1 MKSRILGIKFF
12 VIITIFVLS
21 IRLFSIQ
28 IMDTDYQEIANRNVI
43 EKAIEYPYRG
53 LVFDRNGKLLLYND
67 PVFDLMITPK
77 NVDLSDSLLI
87 KKLLFITQ
95 REFDQAYLKA
105 ISFSRHLPSIFY
117 KQLSNEKFAAF
128 QDRMRDLEGFNIN
141 SRTTR
146 GYAEIGLAN
155 ILGYVGEVTQ
165 KQLNMD
171 TTGYYKSGDNIG
183 ITGIEKTYERS
194 IRGLRGVKYRN
205 VDVQGINMGPFE
217 NGAYDTLP
225 QPGEN
230 LVLTIDVVLQ
240 KYAERLMEGKI
251 GSLVAIDP
259 SSGEILA
266 LVSAPSYDPSLL
278 SGRGFSQNFV
288 TIQRDSLKPL
298 FNRPLQAMYP
308 PGSMFKTIQALI
320 ALEQDQVQ
328 ADEII
333 TVNGKLIGD
342 HAPPGKYDMERAI
355 TKSSNNYFF
364 KIFRRVIQQG
374 ELPSPFIDTR
384 MGYNKWRDYVLQF
397 GFGKIL
403 NIDLPN
409 ERAGFVPSLEFYDKI
424 YGKER
429 WKFSNIYSLSIGQG
443 ELLVTPLQMAN
454 LGVILANRG
463 YYFSPHLVRKVGDES
478 LAFSQK
484 SSIEIDTGHYES
496 ILEGMQALVSAPG
509 SRAYIPDLV
518 FCGKTSTVENPQG
531 LDHSG
536 FMGFAPR
543 NNPKIAI
550 AVYIENAGWGA
561 RAALS
566 TASLVIEKYLNG
578 SVKKK
583 WLENY
588 VLKGDFQDAKPE

>member
-12 VIITIFVLS
+12 VIITISVLS
-21 IRLFSIQ
+21 MRLFSIQ

-43 EKAIEYPYRG
+43 QKGIEYPYRG
-53 LVFDRNGKLLLYND
+53 LIFDRNGKLLLYND

-128 QDRMRDLEGFNIN
+128 QDRMKDLEGFNIN

-165 KQLNMD
+165 NQLNMD

-205 VDVQGINMGPFE
+205 VDVQGVNMGSFE

-225 QPGEN
+225 QPGQN
-230 LVLTIDVVLQ
+230 LVLTIDGALQ

-278 SGRGFSQNFV
+278 SGRGFSQNFG

-320 ALEQDQVQ
+320 ALQQDQVQ

-342 HAPPGKYDMERAI
+342 HAPLGKYDMQRAI

-364 KIFRRVIQQG
+364 KVFRRVIQQG
-374 ELPSPFIDTR
+374 EHLSPFIDSR

-403 NIDLPN
+403 DIDLPN
-409 ERAGFVPSLEFYDKI
+409 EKAGFVPSLEFYDQI
-424 YGKER
+424 YGEER

-463 YYFSPHLVRKVGDES
+463 YYFTPHLVRKVGAERLD
-478 LAFSQK
+478 FSQK
-484 SSIEIDTGHYES
+484 NSIEIDTGHFES
-496 ILEGMQALVSAPG
+496 ILEGMQALVSVPG
-509 SRAYIPDLV
+509 SRAYIPGLV

-550 AVYIENAGWGA
+550 AVYVENAGWGA

-566 TASLVIEKYLNG
+566 TASLAIEKYLNG

>member
-43 EKAIEYPYRG
+43 QKGIEYPYRG

-128 QDRMRDLEGFNIN
+128 QDRMKDLEGFNIN

-165 KQLNMD
+165 NQLNMD

-205 VDVQGINMGPFE
+205 VDVQGVNMGSFE

-225 QPGEN
+225 QPGQN
-230 LVLTIDVVLQ
+230 LVLTIDGALQ

-278 SGRGFSQNFV
+278 SGRGFSQNFG

-320 ALEQDQVQ
+320 ALQQDQVQ

-364 KIFRRVIQQG
+364 KVFRRVIQQG
-374 ELPSPFIDTR
+374 EHLSPFIDSR

-403 NIDLPN
+403 DIDLPN
-409 ERAGFVPSLEFYDKI
+409 EKAGFVPSLEFYDQI
-424 YGKER
+424 YGEER

-463 YYFSPHLVRKVGDES
+463 YYFTPHLVRKVGAERLD
-478 LAFSQK
+478 FSQK
-484 SSIEIDTGHYES
+484 NSIEIDTGHFES
-496 ILEGMQALVSAPG
+496 ILEGMQALVSVPG
-509 SRAYIPDLV
+509 SRAYIPGLV

-550 AVYIENAGWGA
+550 AVYVENAGWGA

-566 TASLVIEKYLNG
+566 TASLAIEKYLNG

>member
-288 TIQRDSLKPL
+288 TLQSDSLKPL

-308 PGSMFKTIQALI
+308 PGSMFKTIQGLI
-320 ALEQDQVQ
+320 ALEQDKVQ
-328 ADEII
+328 ADEIV
-333 TVNGKLIGD
+333 TVNSKLIGD
-342 HAPPGKYDMERAI
+342 HAPLGKYDMERAI

-403 NIDLPN
+403 DIDLPN

>member
-288 TIQRDSLKPL
+288 TLQSDSLKPL

-308 PGSMFKTIQALI
+308 PGSMFKTIQGLI
-320 ALEQDQVQ
+320 ALEQDKVQ

-333 TVNGKLIGD
+333 TVNSKLIGD
-342 HAPPGKYDMERAI
+342 HAPLGKYDMERAI

-496 ILEGMQALVSAPG
+496 ILEGMQALVSVPG

>member
-12 VIITIFVLS
+12 VIITISVLS
-21 IRLFSIQ
+21 MRLFSIQ
-28 IMDTDYQEIANRNVI
+28 VMDTDYQEIANRNVI
-43 EKAIEYPYRG
+43 QKSIEYPYRG
-53 LVFDRNGKLLLYND
+53 LIFDTKGKLLLYND

-77 NVDLSDSLLI
+77 NVDLSDSFLI

-105 ISFSRHLPSIFY
+105 TSFSRNLPSIFY

-165 KQLNMD
+165 NQLNMD

-205 VDVQGINMGPFE
+205 VDVQGINMGSFE

-225 QPGEN
+225 QPGKN
-230 LVLTIDVVLQ
+230 LVLTIDGALQ

-278 SGRGFSQNFV
+278 SGRGFSKNFG

-333 TVNGKLIGD
+333 TVNSKLIGD
-342 HAPPGKYDMERAI
+342 HAPLGKYDMQRAI

-364 KIFRRVIQQG
+364 KVFRRIIQQG
-374 ELPSPFIDTR
+374 EHLSPFIDSR

-403 NIDLPN
+403 DIDLPN
-409 ERAGFVPSLEFYDKI
+409 EKAGFVPSLEFYDQI

-463 YYFSPHLVRKVGDES
+463 YYFTPHLVKKVGVERLD
-478 LAFSQK
+478 FSQK
-484 SSIEIDTGHYES
+484 SSIEIDTGHFES
-496 ILEGMQALVSAPG
+496 ILEGMQALVSVPG
-509 SRAYIPDLV
+509 SRAYIPGLV

-550 AVYIENAGWGA
+550 AVYVENAGWGA

-566 TASLVIEKYLNG
+566 TASLAIEKYVNG

>member
-1 MKSRILGIKFF
+1 M
-12 VIITIFVLS
+12 
-21 IRLFSIQ
+21 
-28 IMDTDYQEIANRNVI
+28 
-43 EKAIEYPYRG
+43 
-53 LVFDRNGKLLLYND
+53 
-67 PVFDLMITPK
+67 
-77 NVDLSDSLLI
+77 I

-95 REFDQAYLKA
+95 KEFDQAYLKA
-105 ISFSRHLPSIFY
+105 KSFSRHLPSIFY
-117 KQLSNEKFAAF
+117 KQLSNEKFAAL
-128 QDRMRDLEGFNIN
+128 QDRMIDLEGFNIN

-146 GYAEIGLAN
+146 GYAETGLAN
-155 ILGYVGEVTQ
+155 ILGYVGEVTR
-165 KQLNMD
+165 KQLYVD

-183 ITGIEKTYERS
+183 ITGIEKTYERA
-194 IRGLRGVKYRN
+194 IRGLRGIKYHN
-205 VDVQGINMGPFE
+205 VDVQGINMGSFE
-217 NGAYDTLP
+217 NGAYDTLS
-225 QPGEN
+225 QPGLN
-230 LVLTIDVVLQ
+230 LVLTIDGALQ
-240 KYAERLMEGKI
+240 KYAERLMEGKT

-278 SGRGFSQNFV
+278 SGRAFSQNFA

-333 TVNGKLIGD
+333 TVNGQLIGD
-342 HAPPGKYDMERAI
+342 HAPPGRYDMERAI

-364 KIFRRVIQQG
+364 KVFRRVIQQG
-374 ELPSPFIDTR
+374 EDPSPFIDSR
-384 MGYNKWRDYVLQF
+384 IGYSKWRDYVLQF
-397 GFGKIL
+397 GFGKML
-403 NIDLPN
+403 DIDLPN
-409 ERAGFVPSLEFYDKI
+409 EKAGFVPSLESYDKI
-424 YGKER
+424 YGKDR

-463 YYFSPHLVRKVGDES
+463 HYFTPHLVRKVGAENLD
-478 LAFSQK
+478 FSQK
-484 SSIEIDTGHYES
+484 KSTEIDTEHFES
-496 ILEGMQALVSAPG
+496 VLNGMQALVSVPG

-543 NNPKIAI
+543 EDPKIAI
-550 AVYIENAGWGA
+550 AVYVENAGWGA

>member
-43 EKAIEYPYRG
+43 EKTIEYPYRG

-105 ISFSRHLPSIFY
+105 RSFSRHLPSIFY

-165 KQLNMD
+165 NQLNRD

-183 ITGIEKTYERS
+183 ITGIEKTYEKS

-205 VDVQGINMGPFE
+205 VDVQGINMGSFE

-225 QPGEN
+225 QPGQN
-230 LVLTIDVVLQ
+230 LVLTIDGALQ

-278 SGRGFSQNFV
+278 SGRGFSQNFG

-320 ALEQDQVQ
+320 ALQQDQVQ

-342 HAPPGKYDMERAI
+342 HAPLGKYDMQRAI

-364 KIFRRVIQQG
+364 KVFRRVIQQG
-374 ELPSPFIDTR
+374 EHLSPFIDSR

-403 NIDLPN
+403 DIDLPN
-409 ERAGFVPSLEFYDKI
+409 EKAGFVPSLEFYDQI
-424 YGKER
+424 YGEER

-463 YYFSPHLVRKVGDES
+463 YYFTPHLVRKVGAERLD
-478 LAFSQK
+478 FSQK
-484 SSIEIDTGHYES
+484 NSIEIDTGHFES
-496 ILEGMQALVSAPG
+496 ILEGMQALVSVPG
-509 SRAYIPDLV
+509 SRAYIPGLV

-550 AVYIENAGWGA
+550 AVYVENAGWGA

-566 TASLVIEKYLNG
+566 TASLAIEKYLNG

>member
-12 VIITIFVLS
+12 VIITISVLS
-21 IRLFSIQ
+21 MRLFSIQ

-43 EKAIEYPYRG
+43 QKGIEYPYRG
-53 LVFDRNGKLLLYND
+53 LIFDRNGKLLLYND

-128 QDRMRDLEGFNIN
+128 QDRMKDLEGFNIN

-165 KQLNMD
+165 NQLNMD

-205 VDVQGINMGPFE
+205 VDVQGVNMGSFE

-225 QPGEN
+225 QPGQN
-230 LVLTIDVVLQ
+230 LVLTIDGALQ

-278 SGRGFSQNFV
+278 SGRGFSQNFG

-320 ALEQDQVQ
+320 ALQQDQVQ

-333 TVNGKLIGD
+333 TVNGKIIGD
-342 HAPPGKYDMERAI
+342 HAPLGKYDMQRAI

-364 KIFRRVIQQG
+364 KVFRRVIQQG
-374 ELPSPFIDTR
+374 EHLSPFIDSR

-403 NIDLPN
+403 DIDLPN
-409 ERAGFVPSLEFYDKI
+409 EKAGFVPSLEFYDQI
-424 YGKER
+424 YGEER

-463 YYFSPHLVRKVGDES
+463 YYFTPHLVRKVGAERLD
-478 LAFSQK
+478 FSQK
-484 SSIEIDTGHYES
+484 NSIEIDTGHFES
-496 ILEGMQALVSAPG
+496 ILEGMQALVSVPG
-509 SRAYIPDLV
+509 SRAYIPGLV

-550 AVYIENAGWGA
+550 AVYVENAGWGA

-566 TASLVIEKYLNG
+566 TASLAIEKYLNG

>member
-43 EKAIEYPYRG
+43 EKTIEYPYRG

-128 QDRMRDLEGFNIN
+128 QDRMKDLEGFNIN

-165 KQLNMD
+165 NQLNMD

-205 VDVQGINMGPFE
+205 VDVQGVNMGSFE

-225 QPGEN
+225 QPGQN
-230 LVLTIDVVLQ
+230 LVLTIDGALQ

-278 SGRGFSQNFV
+278 SGRGFSQNFG

-320 ALEQDQVQ
+320 ALQQDQVQ

-333 TVNGKLIGD
+333 TVNGKIIGD
-342 HAPPGKYDMERAI
+342 HAPLGKYDMQRAI

-364 KIFRRVIQQG
+364 KVFRRVIQQG
-374 ELPSPFIDTR
+374 EHLSPFIDSR

-403 NIDLPN
+403 DIDLPN
-409 ERAGFVPSLEFYDKI
+409 EKAGFVPSLEFYDQI
-424 YGKER
+424 YGEER

-463 YYFSPHLVRKVGDES
+463 YYFTPHLVRKVGAERLD
-478 LAFSQK
+478 FSQK
-484 SSIEIDTGHYES
+484 NSIEIDTGHFES
-496 ILEGMQALVSAPG
+496 ILEGMQALVSVPG
-509 SRAYIPDLV
+509 SRAYIPGLV

-550 AVYIENAGWGA
+550 AVYVENAGWGA

-566 TASLVIEKYLNG
+566 TASLAIEKYLNG

>member
-12 VIITIFVLS
+12 VIITISVLS
-21 IRLFSIQ
+21 MRLFSIQ

-43 EKAIEYPYRG
+43 QKGIEYPYRG
-53 LVFDRNGKLLLYND
+53 LIFDRNGKLLLYND

-128 QDRMRDLEGFNIN
+128 QDRMKDLEGFNIN

-165 KQLNMD
+165 NQLNMD

-205 VDVQGINMGPFE
+205 VDVQGVNMGSFE

-225 QPGEN
+225 QPGQN
-230 LVLTIDVVLQ
+230 LVLTIDGALQ

-278 SGRGFSQNFV
+278 SGRGFSQNFG

-342 HAPPGKYDMERAI
+342 HAPLGKYDMQRAI

-364 KIFRRVIQQG
+364 KVFRRVIQQG
-374 ELPSPFIDTR
+374 EHLSPFIDSR

-403 NIDLPN
+403 DIDLPN
-409 ERAGFVPSLEFYDKI
+409 EKAGFVPSLEFYDQI
-424 YGKER
+424 YGEER

-463 YYFSPHLVRKVGDES
+463 YYFTPHLVRKVGAERLD
-478 LAFSQK
+478 FSQK
-484 SSIEIDTGHYES
+484 NSIEIDTGHFES
-496 ILEGMQALVSAPG
+496 ILEGMQALVSVPG
-509 SRAYIPDLV
+509 SRAYIPGLV

-550 AVYIENAGWGA
+550 AVYVENAGWGA

-566 TASLVIEKYLNG
+566 TASLAIEKYLNG

>member
-288 TIQRDSLKPL
+288 TLQSDSLKPL

-308 PGSMFKTIQALI
+308 PGSMFKTIQGLI
-320 ALEQDQVQ
+320 ALEQDKVQ
-328 ADEII
+328 ADEIV
-333 TVNGKLIGD
+333 TVNSKLIGD
-342 HAPPGKYDMERAI
+342 HAPLGKYDMERAI

>member
-12 VIITIFVLS
+12 VIITISVLS
-21 IRLFSIQ
+21 MRLFSTQ

-43 EKAIEYPYRG
+43 QKGIEYPYRG
-53 LVFDRNGKLLLYND
+53 LIFDRNGKLLLYND

-128 QDRMRDLEGFNIN
+128 QDRMKDLEGFNIN

-165 KQLNMD
+165 NQLNMD

-205 VDVQGINMGPFE
+205 VDVQGVNMGSFE

-225 QPGEN
+225 QPGQN
-230 LVLTIDVVLQ
+230 LVLTIDGALQ

-278 SGRGFSQNFV
+278 SGRGFSQNFG

-320 ALEQDQVQ
+320 ALQQDQVQ

-333 TVNGKLIGD
+333 TVNGKIIGD
-342 HAPPGKYDMERAI
+342 HAPLGKYDMQRAI

-364 KIFRRVIQQG
+364 KVFRRVIQQG
-374 ELPSPFIDTR
+374 EHLSPFIDSR

-403 NIDLPN
+403 DIDLPN
-409 ERAGFVPSLEFYDKI
+409 EKAGFVPSLEFYDQI
-424 YGKER
+424 YGEER

-463 YYFSPHLVRKVGDES
+463 YYFTPHLVRKVGAERLD
-478 LAFSQK
+478 FSQK
-484 SSIEIDTGHYES
+484 NSIEIDTGHFES
-496 ILEGMQALVSAPG
+496 ILEGMQALVSVPG
-509 SRAYIPDLV
+509 SRAYIPGLV

-550 AVYIENAGWGA
+550 AVYVENAGWGA

-566 TASLVIEKYLNG
+566 TASLAIEKYLNG

>member
-288 TIQRDSLKPL
+288 TLQSDSLKPL

-308 PGSMFKTIQALI
+308 PGSMFKTIQGLI
-320 ALEQDQVQ
+320 ALEQDKVQ
-328 ADEII
+328 ADEIV
-333 TVNGKLIGD
+333 TVNSKLIGD
-342 HAPPGKYDMERAI
+342 HAPLGKYDMERAI

-496 ILEGMQALVSAPG
+496 ILEGMQALVSVPG

>member
-12 VIITIFVLS
+12 VIITISVLS
-21 IRLFSIQ
+21 MRLFSIQ

-43 EKAIEYPYRG
+43 QKGIEYPYRG
-53 LVFDRNGKLLLYND
+53 LIFDRNGKLLLYND

-128 QDRMRDLEGFNIN
+128 QDRMKDLEGFNIN

-165 KQLNMD
+165 NQLNMD

-205 VDVQGINMGPFE
+205 VDVQGVNMGSFE

-225 QPGEN
+225 QPGQN
-230 LVLTIDVVLQ
+230 LVLTIDGALQ

-278 SGRGFSQNFV
+278 SGRGFSQNFG

-320 ALEQDQVQ
+320 ALQQDQVQ

-342 HAPPGKYDMERAI
+342 HAPLGKYDMQRAI

-364 KIFRRVIQQG
+364 KVFRRVIQQG
-374 ELPSPFIDTR
+374 EHLSPFIDSR

-403 NIDLPN
+403 DIDLPN
-409 ERAGFVPSLEFYDKI
+409 EKAGFVPSLEFYDQI
-424 YGKER
+424 YGEER

-463 YYFSPHLVRKVGDES
+463 YYFTPHLVRKVGAERLD
-478 LAFSQK
+478 FSQK
-484 SSIEIDTGHYES
+484 NSIKIDTGHFES
-496 ILEGMQALVSAPG
+496 ILEGMQELVSVPG
-509 SRAYIPDLV
+509 SRAYIPGLV

-550 AVYIENAGWGA
+550 AVYVENAGWGA

-566 TASLVIEKYLNG
+566 TASLAIEKYLNG

>member
-12 VIITIFVLS
+12 VIITISVLS
-21 IRLFSIQ
+21 MRLFSIQ

-43 EKAIEYPYRG
+43 QKGIEYPYRG
-53 LVFDRNGKLLLYND
+53 LIFDRNGKLLLYND

-77 NVDLSDSLLI
+77 NVDLLDSLLI

-128 QDRMRDLEGFNIN
+128 QDRMKDLEGFNIN

-165 KQLNMD
+165 NQLNMD

-205 VDVQGINMGPFE
+205 VDVQGVNMGSFE

-225 QPGEN
+225 QPGQN
-230 LVLTIDVVLQ
+230 LVLTIDGALQ

-278 SGRGFSQNFV
+278 SGRGFSQNFG

-320 ALEQDQVQ
+320 ALQQDQVQ

-333 TVNGKLIGD
+333 TVNGKIIGD
-342 HAPPGKYDMERAI
+342 HAPLGKYDMQRAI

-364 KIFRRVIQQG
+364 KVFRRVIQQG
-374 ELPSPFIDTR
+374 EHLSPFIDSR

-403 NIDLPN
+403 DIDLPN
-409 ERAGFVPSLEFYDKI
+409 EKAGFVPSLEFYDQI
-424 YGKER
+424 YGEER

-463 YYFSPHLVRKVGDES
+463 YYFTPHLVRKVGAERLD
-478 LAFSQK
+478 FSQK
-484 SSIEIDTGHYES
+484 NSIEIDTGHFES
-496 ILEGMQALVSAPG
+496 ILEGMQALVSVPG
-509 SRAYIPDLV
+509 SRAYIPGLV

-550 AVYIENAGWGA
+550 AVYVENAGWGA

-566 TASLVIEKYLNG
+566 TASLAIEKYLNG

>member
-12 VIITIFVLS
+12 VIITISVLS
-21 IRLFSIQ
+21 MRLFSIQ

-43 EKAIEYPYRG
+43 QKGIEYPYRG
-53 LVFDRNGKLLLYND
+53 LIFDRNGKLLLYND

-128 QDRMRDLEGFNIN
+128 QDRMKDLEGFNIN

-165 KQLNMD
+165 NQLNMD

-205 VDVQGINMGPFE
+205 VDVQGVNMGSFE

-225 QPGEN
+225 QPGQN
-230 LVLTIDVVLQ
+230 LVLTIDGALQ

-278 SGRGFSQNFV
+278 SGRGFSQNFG

-320 ALEQDQVQ
+320 ALQQDQVQ

-333 TVNGKLIGD
+333 TVNGKIIGD
-342 HAPPGKYDMERAI
+342 HAPLGKYDMQRAI

-364 KIFRRVIQQG
+364 KVFRRIIQQG
-374 ELPSPFIDTR
+374 EHLSPFIDSR

-403 NIDLPN
+403 DIDLPN
-409 ERAGFVPSLEFYDKI
+409 EKAGFVPSLEFYDQI

-463 YYFSPHLVRKVGDES
+463 YYFTPHLVKKVGVERLD
-478 LAFSQK
+478 FSQK
-484 SSIEIDTGHYES
+484 SSIEIDTGHFES
-496 ILEGMQALVSAPG
+496 ILEGMQALVSVPG
-509 SRAYIPDLV
+509 SRAYIPGLV

-550 AVYIENAGWGA
+550 AVYVENAGWGA

-566 TASLVIEKYLNG
+566 TASLAIEKYLNG

>member
-205 VDVQGINMGPFE
+205 VDVQGINMGSFE

-225 QPGEN
+225 QPGKN
-230 LVLTIDVVLQ
+230 LVLTIDGALQ

-288 TIQRDSLKPL
+288 TLQSDSLKPL

-308 PGSMFKTIQALI
+308 PGSMFKTIQGLI
-320 ALEQDQVQ
+320 ALEQDKVQ
-328 ADEII
+328 ADEIV
-333 TVNGKLIGD
+333 TVNSKLIGD
-342 HAPPGKYDMERAI
+342 HAPLGKYDMERAI

>member
-12 VIITIFVLS
+12 VIITISVLS

-288 TIQRDSLKPL
+288 TLQSDSLKPL

-308 PGSMFKTIQALI
+308 PGSMFKTIQGLI
-320 ALEQDQVQ
+320 ALEQDKVQ
-328 ADEII
+328 ADEIV
-333 TVNGKLIGD
+333 TVNSKLIGD
-342 HAPPGKYDMERAI
+342 HAPLGKYDMERAI

-409 ERAGFVPSLEFYDKI
+409 ERAGFVPSLEFYAKI

-550 AVYIENAGWGA
+550 AVYVENAGWGA

-566 TASLVIEKYLNG
+566 TASLAIEKYLNG

>member
-288 TIQRDSLKPL
+288 TLQSDSLKPL

-308 PGSMFKTIQALI
+308 PGSMFKTIQGLI
-320 ALEQDQVQ
+320 ALEQDKVQ
-328 ADEII
+328 ADEIV
-333 TVNGKLIGD
+333 TVNSKLIGD
-342 HAPPGKYDMERAI
+342 HAPLGKYDMERAI

-550 AVYIENAGWGA
+550 AVYVENAGWGA

-566 TASLVIEKYLNG
+566 TASLAIEKYLNG

>member
-1 MKSRILGIKFF
+1 MKSRILGIRIFI
-12 VIITIFVLS
+12 IITIFVLS
-21 IRLFSIQ
+21 VRLFSIQ
-28 IMDTDYQEIANRNVI
+28 MMDTSYQEIANRNVI
-43 EKAIEYPYRG
+43 QRAIEYPYRG

-67 PVFDLMITPK
+67 PIFDLEITPK

-95 REFDQAYLKA
+95 KEFDQTYLKA
-105 ISFSRHLPSIFY
+105 KSFSRHLPSIFY
-117 KQLSNEKFAAF
+117 KQLSNEKFAAL
-128 QDRMRDLEGFNIN
+128 QDRMIDLEGFNIN

-146 GYAEIGLAN
+146 GYAETGLAN
-155 ILGYVGEVTQ
+155 ILGYVGEVTR
-165 KQLNMD
+165 KQLYVD

-183 ITGIEKTYERS
+183 ITGIEKTYERA
-194 IRGLRGVKYRN
+194 IRGLRGIKYHN
-205 VDVQGINMGPFE
+205 VDVQGINMGSFE
-217 NGAYDTLP
+217 NGAYDTLS
-225 QPGEN
+225 QPGLN
-230 LVLTIDVVLQ
+230 LVLTIDGALQ
-240 KYAERLMEGKI
+240 KYAERLMDGKT

-266 LVSAPSYDPSLL
+266 LVSAPSYDPSLF
-278 SGRGFSQNFV
+278 SGRAFSQNFA

-320 ALEQDQVQ
+320 ALEQDQVR

-333 TVNGKLIGD
+333 TVNGQLIGD
-342 HAPPGKYDMERAI
+342 HAPPGRYDMERAI

-364 KIFRRVIQQG
+364 KVFRRVIQQG
-374 ELPSPFIDTR
+374 EDPSPFIDSR
-384 MGYNKWRDYVLQF
+384 IGYSKWRDYVLQF
-397 GFGKIL
+397 GFGKML
-403 NIDLPN
+403 DIDLPN
-409 ERAGFVPSLEFYDKI
+409 EKAGFVPSLESYDKI
-424 YGKER
+424 YGKDR

-463 YYFSPHLVRKVGDES
+463 HYFTPHLVRKVGAENLD
-478 LAFSQK
+478 FSQK
-484 SSIEIDTGHYES
+484 KSTEIDTEHFES
-496 ILEGMQALVSAPG
+496 VLNGMQALVSVPG

-543 NNPKIAI
+543 ENPKIAI
-550 AVYIENAGWGA
+550 AVYVENAGWGA

>member
-43 EKAIEYPYRG
+43 QKGIEYPYRG
-53 LVFDRNGKLLLYND
+53 LIFDRNGKLLLYND

-77 NVDLSDSLLI
+77 NVDLSDSFLI

-105 ISFSRHLPSIFY
+105 TSFSRNLPSIFY

-205 VDVQGINMGPFE
+205 VDVQGINMGSFE

-230 LVLTIDVVLQ
+230 LVLTIDGALQ

-288 TIQRDSLKPL
+288 TLQSDSLKPL

-308 PGSMFKTIQALI
+308 PGSMFKTIQGLI
-320 ALEQDQVQ
+320 ALEQDKVQ
-328 ADEII
+328 ADEIV
-333 TVNGKLIGD
+333 TVNSKLIGD
-342 HAPPGKYDMERAI
+342 HAPLGKYDMERAI

-463 YYFSPHLVRKVGDES
+463 YYFTPHLVKKVGVERLD
-478 LAFSQK
+478 FSQK
-484 SSIEIDTGHYES
+484 SSIEIDTGHFES
-496 ILEGMQALVSAPG
+496 ILEGMQALVSVPG
-509 SRAYIPDLV
+509 SRAYIPGLV

-550 AVYIENAGWGA
+550 AVYVENAGWGA